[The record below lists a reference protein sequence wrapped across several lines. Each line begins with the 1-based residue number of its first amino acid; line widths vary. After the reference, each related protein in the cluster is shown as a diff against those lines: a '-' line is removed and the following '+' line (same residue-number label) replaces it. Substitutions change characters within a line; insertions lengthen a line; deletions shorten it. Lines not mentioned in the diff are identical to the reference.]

1 MKTVLQSGRRK
12 AQILQ
17 ERLHMKKA
25 FKLAIYNYIKEPRS
39 LYFTDRFIS
48 QSLQCV
54 FFRIRCGNG
63 KDTPTHPFKR
73 RMYMNA
79 VPLYSIPYKVIV
91 VETLECEQRY
101 DFTLRDK
108 SKTTEMHFSVYISNH
123 CFVDQSRSNFVS
135 QSNL

>member
-12 AQILQ
+12 AQISQ

-25 FKLAIYNYIKEPRS
+25 FKWVIYNYIKEPRR

-63 KDTPTHPFKR
+63 KDTPTHLFKR

-101 DFTLRDK
+101 DFTFRDK
-108 SKTTEMHFSVYISNH
+108 NKSIEMH
-123 CFVDQSRSNFVS
+123 
-135 QSNL
+135 